1 MHDLQADCCYFPT
14 CIKGLCLHAMLEL
27 VIMKHPLLQHGPE
40 ELLFWVLITC
50 WVLQERK
57 KASNM
62 EQPSCQGEKQMGS
75 SQSYTDCLSQA
86 LSQPILE
93 MGKHGAGAR

>member
-1 MHDLQADCCYFPT
+1 MHDLQADCCYFLA

-27 VIMKHPLLQHGPE
+27 VIMKHPPIIKWPRGATILG

-50 WVLQERK
+50 LVLQESK

-62 EQPSCQGEKQMGS
+62 E
-75 SQSYTDCLSQA
+75 
-86 LSQPILE
+86 
-93 MGKHGAGAR
+93 